1 MDVKFES
8 TLKHTEIIPNF
19 DTCDVFSIL
28 FLLPEFLF
36 LREIVF
42 RKYSHTLTI
51 STFVVTKWNGFNCHL
66 C

>member
-36 LREIVF
+36 SAGDSLQEVF
-42 RKYSHTLTI
+42 T
-51 STFVVTKWNGFNCHL
+51 HL
-66 C
+66 DHFHICCYKVEWI